1 MIKKELIYWFNIL
14 ELLGLSGY
22 ILASFAYFIFVLLLF
37 AARNHTLLG
46 RLVLLGSLSSLASFT
61 LASFQLEQHFS
72 LRNVFI
78 FEDFKLLFWSLLI
91 LTTRESVTSF
101 KEFFVNRAVKQY
113 LIIWTL
119 LSLASWVIAIYI
131 ENNGKYLFM
140 LFLVLNLW
148 AMVLLEQLYRNAELK
163 SKWALWPMVIALGA
177 VFVFDFILFAQASM
191 LSKLDFDLWYVRS
204 LIAVVSV
211 PLLLISTRRM
221 KDWSV
226 NVFISREMVFY
237 SSMLFISGLYLL
249 VMAFAGYIINYLGG
263 EWGSKISIAFLVMGS
278 IVLAALLMT
287 ERLRREVKVFITKHF
302 FANKYE
308 YKEEWLKLIEQLEIS
323 ESGDYYKTAL
333 NCICSTLKIS
343 HGLII
348 KKQNLGRY
356 GILYNEGINADQ
368 NLFYQLENI
377 DKYCQKNNW
386 IIDIREYDKVEK
398 SYPELIIDS
407 SVFVQLNVSIIVP
420 IMIGEQLYGFFLLS
434 SPQEDKKLLNWE
446 DRDLLLAISKQLS
459 HYLSLNEAN
468 EKLAEAKQFDAF
480 NRMSAFLVHDLKNIQ
495 AQLTLINSNAKKH
508 RNNPEFVDDVFET
521 VEAAATRLKKV
532 LTQLRNKTMLEAQY
546 KKINIEQL
554 LKKIVMQRNID
565 QPQVELSVDET
576 VEMLIEEEIF
586 SSVINHLIQNGQEA
600 TSDDGWVKIKVS
612 YFNDSLN
619 IAINDNGS
627 GMSKTFIKERLFKA
641 FDTTKG
647 NAGMGIGV
655 FEAKQYIES
664 LGGNIQV
671 TSFEG
676 KGTTF
681 HLTIPD
687 TK

>member
-1 MIKKELIYWFNIL
+1 M

-37 AARNHTLLG
+37 AARNRTLLG
-46 RLVLLGSLSSLASFT
+46 RLVLLGSLASLVSFT
-61 LASFQLEQHFS
+61 LGAFQLTQHFS
-72 LRNVFI
+72 LTNILI
-78 FEDFKLLFWSLLI
+78 FENFKLLFWSLLI
-91 LTTRESVTSF
+91 LTTRESVPSF
-101 KEFFVNRAVKQY
+101 KAFFVNKVVKQY
-113 LIIWTL
+113 LIIWVL
-119 LSLASWVIAIYI
+119 LSSVSWLIALYI
-131 ENNGKYLFM
+131 EDNSKYLFM

-148 AMVLLEQLYRNAELK
+148 ALVQLEQLYRNADLK

-191 LSKLDFDLWYVRS
+191 LNKLDFDLWYVRS
-204 LIAVVSV
+204 LIGVISV

-237 SSMLFISGLYLL
+237 SSMLMISGLYLL

-278 IVLAALLMT
+278 IVLAVLLMT

-323 ESGDYYKTAL
+323 QSGDYYKTAL

-356 GILYNEGINADQ
+356 GILYNEGIIADQ
-368 NLFYQLENI
+368 HLFFQLENI
-377 DKYCQKNNW
+377 DTFCQENNW

-398 SYPELIIDS
+398 SYPKLTIDS
-407 SVFVQLNVSIIVP
+407 SVFVKLNISIIVP

-434 SPQEDKKLLNWE
+434 SPLEDKKLLNWE

-480 NRMSAFLVHDLKNIQ
+480 NRMSAFLVHDLKNVQ

-508 RNNPEFVDDVFET
+508 RNNPEFVDDAFET
-521 VEAAATRLKKV
+521 VESAALRLEKV
-532 LTQLRNKTMLEAQY
+532 LTQLRNKTALEAKH
-546 KKINIEQL
+546 KKINIKKL
-554 LKKIVMQRNID
+554 LEKVVLQRNID
-565 QPQVELSVDET
+565 KPHVELSFDEV
-576 VEMLIEEEIF
+576 VEMIIEEETF
-586 SSVINHLIQNGQEA
+586 SSVINHLIQNAQEA
-600 TSDDGWVKIKVS
+600 TSDDGWVKIKAS

-619 IAINDNGS
+619 VAITDNGS
-627 GMSKTFIKERLFKA
+627 GMSKDFINKRLFKA

-664 LGGNIQV
+664 LGGTIQV

-681 HLTIPD
+681 HLTLPD

>member
-1 MIKKELIYWFNIL
+1 M

-22 ILASFAYFIFVLLLF
+22 IFASFAYFIFVLLLF
-37 AARNHTLLG
+37 AARNRTLLG
-46 RLVLLGSLSSLASFT
+46 RLVLLGSLTSLASFT
-61 LASFQLEQHFS
+61 LGAFQLEQHFS
-72 LRNVFI
+72 LKNIFI
-78 FEDFKLLFWSLLI
+78 FENFKLLFWSLLI

-101 KEFFVNRAVKQY
+101 KEFFVNKAVKQY
-113 LIIWTL
+113 LIIWTF
-119 LSLASWVIAIYI
+119 LSLVSWVTAIYI

-163 SKWALWPMVIALGA
+163 SKWALWPMVIALGS

-191 LSKLDFDLWYVRS
+191 LNKLDFDLWYVRS
-204 LIAVVSV
+204 LIAVISV

-237 SSMLFISGLYLL
+237 SSMLMISGLYLL
-249 VMAFAGYIINYLGG
+249 IMAFAGYIINYLGG
-263 EWGSKISIAFLVMGS
+263 EWGGKVSIAFLVMGS
-278 IVLAALLMT
+278 IVLAALLIT

-323 ESGDYYKTAL
+323 DSGDYHKTAL

-343 HGLII
+343 HGLLI

-356 GILYNEGINADQ
+356 GILYNDGINVDQ

-377 DKYCQKNNW
+377 DKYCQQNNW
-386 IIDIREYDKVEK
+386 IIDIREYDKVDK
-398 SYPELIIDS
+398 SYPTLTIDS
-407 SVFVQLNVSIIVP
+407 AVFVQLNIFIIVP
-420 IMIGEQLYGFFLLS
+420 IMVGEQLYGFFLLS
-434 SPQEDKKLLNWE
+434 SPLENKKLLNWE
-446 DRDLLLAISKQLS
+446 DRDLLSAISKQLS

-480 NRMSAFLVHDLKNIQ
+480 NRMSAFLVHDLKNVQ
-495 AQLTLINSNAKKH
+495 AQLTLISSNAKKH
-508 RNNPEFVDDVFET
+508 RNNPEFIDDAFST
-521 VEAAATRLKKV
+521 VESATARLEKV
-532 LTQLRNKTMLEAQY
+532 LTQLRNKTAYETNHKKNNIKTLLEQVV
-546 KKINIEQL
+546 L
-554 LKKIVMQRNID
+554 QRNID
-565 QPQVELSVDET
+565 LPKVELSFDEESI
-576 VEMLIEEEIF
+576 EMLIEKETF
-586 SSVINHLIQNGQEA
+586 SSIINHLIQNAQEA
-600 TSDDGWVKIKVS
+600 TSDDGWVKINAS
-612 YFNDSLN
+612 YFNENLN
-619 IAINDNGS
+619 IAIIDNGS
-627 GMSKTFIKERLFKA
+627 GMSQEFIKHRLFKA

-681 HLTIPD
+681 HLTLPD
-687 TK
+687 TKEQE